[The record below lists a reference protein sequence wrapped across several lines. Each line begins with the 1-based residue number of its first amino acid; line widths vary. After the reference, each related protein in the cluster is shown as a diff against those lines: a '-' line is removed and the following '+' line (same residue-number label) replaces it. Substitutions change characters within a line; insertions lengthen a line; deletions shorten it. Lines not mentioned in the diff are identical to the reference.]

1 MTKKQGCEGARSVN
15 HQQGGSKMF
24 KQLKGQK
31 GFTLIELMIVVAIM
45 GILAAIAIP
54 NFLTYQMKSR
64 QSEGKVNL
72 GAIKTSEIAFQA
84 ERGCYLGIPAVTV
97 AQGGIVAPAV
107 NTATSGV
114 AWPGAALYG
123 PSAVAVSAV
132 FCTTGPPVGRFTD
145 IGFVA
150 SGVVRFQYVT
160 GGSVVVA
167 PIPACTLG
175 PAAASGVAILTD
187 TGFVATAS
195 TNLDGDG
202 TLSFWAAS
210 NDQGAQ
216 DCTVGGY

>member
-1 MTKKQGCEGARSVN
+1 
-15 HQQGGSKMF
+15 MF

-31 GFTLIELMIVVAIM
+31 GFTLIELMIVVAII

-97 AQGGIVAPAV
+97 AQGGVAAPVAG
-107 NTATSGV
+107 TATVGV
-114 AWPGAALYG
+114 AWPSAVLYG

-150 SGVVRFQYVT
+150 SGVVRYQYIT
-160 GGSVVVA
+160 GGSVVAA

-175 PAAASGVAILTD
+175 AAAATGVAILTD
-187 TGFVATAS
+187 TGFIATAS

-202 TLSFWAAS
+202 ALAFWAAS

-216 DCTVGGY
+216 DCTVGVY

>member
-1 MTKKQGCEGARSVN
+1 
-15 HQQGGSKMF
+15 MF
-24 KQLKGQK
+24 KRLKGQK
-31 GFTLIELMIVVAIM
+31 GFTLIELMIVVAII

-84 ERGCYLGIPAVTV
+84 ERGCFL
-97 AQGGIVAPAV
+97 
-107 NTATSGV
+107 GV
-114 AWPGAALYG
+114 ANMGALGAVPAPNVSTVGVTWPSAAAYG
-123 PSAVAVSAV
+123 PSAVAVSAI
-132 FCTTGPPVGRFTD
+132 FCTTGTPNGRFTD

-150 SGVVRFQYVT
+150 SGVTRFQYVV

-167 PIPACTLG
+167 PIPACVLG
-175 PAAASGVAILTD
+175 AAPATGVMALTD
-187 TGFVATAS
+187 TGFIATAS
-195 TNLDGDG
+195 ANLDGDP

-216 DCTVGGY
+216 DCTVGVY

>member
-1 MTKKQGCEGARSVN
+1 ML
-15 HQQGGSKMF
+15 
-24 KQLKGQK
+24 KQLKSQK
-31 GFTLIELMIVVAIM
+31 GFTLIELMIVVAII

-84 ERGCYLGIPAVTV
+84 ERGCYLGIPAMTV
-97 AQGGIVAPAV
+97 AQGGVVAPAAGAS
-107 NTATSGV
+107 TAGV
-114 AWPGAALYG
+114 AWPSAVTYG

-132 FCTTGPPVGRFTD
+132 FCTTGPPVGTFTD

-150 SGVVRFQYVT
+150 SGVVRYQYVT

-175 PAAASGVAILTD
+175 AAPATGLMVLTD

-195 TNLDGDG
+195 SNLDGDAA
-202 TLSFWAAS
+202 LSFWASS

-216 DCTVGGY
+216 DCTVGVY